1 MNPLA
6 AELNDTIR
14 KENPHVFEML
24 STLGREMY
32 FPKGILSQSAEAKAK
47 AKKFNATLG
56 VATEG
61 GHMMFLPSLMKQL
74 GPLSPDE
81 ALNYAPVAGLPELRA
96 AWKAK
101 DLRDNPSLADPAR
114 PMSLPIVTNGLTH
127 GLSIMADLFCEPGD
141 TLLLP
146 DQLWGNYRL
155 TFAVRRGAR
164 VATTRSTARAAAST
178 SRASARR

>member
-6 AELNDTIR
+6 GELNETIR

-74 GPLSPDE
+74 GSLSPDE

-96 AWKAK
+96 
-101 DLRDNPSLADPAR
+101 
-114 PMSLPIVTNGLTH
+114 
-127 GLSIMADLFCEPGD
+127 PGKRRSCA
-141 TLLLP
+141 TTP
-146 DQLWGNYRL
+146 RSP
-155 TFAVRRGAR
+155 TRRGR
-164 VATTRSTARAAAST
+164 
-178 SRASARR
+178 

>member
-24 STLGREMY
+24 SALGREM
-32 FPKGILSQSAEAKAK
+32 FLPKGILSQSAEAKVK

-61 GHMMFLPSLMKQL
+61 GHLMFLPSLMKQL

-81 ALNYAPVAGLPELRA
+81 ALNYAPPAGLAELRA
-96 AWKAK
+96 A
-101 DLRDNPSLADPAR
+101 
-114 PMSLPIVTNGLTH
+114 
-127 GLSIMADLFCEPGD
+127 
-141 TLLLP
+141 
-146 DQLWGNYRL
+146 
-155 TFAVRRGAR
+155 
-164 VATTRSTARAAAST
+164 
-178 SRASARR
+178 